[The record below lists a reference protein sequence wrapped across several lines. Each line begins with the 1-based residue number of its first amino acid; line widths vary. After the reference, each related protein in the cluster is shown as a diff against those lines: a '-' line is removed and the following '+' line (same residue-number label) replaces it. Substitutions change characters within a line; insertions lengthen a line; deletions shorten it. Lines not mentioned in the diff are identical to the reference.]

1 MYFQVLEVALQP
13 YMVNTRINQSTA
25 ASLDEVVLVNH
36 AVHTSGSQSP
46 IYFAELLPIL
56 SRVYTQWYMVGT
68 AAVRATCTTT
78 LCTTLYTL

>member
-13 YMVNTRINQSTA
+13 YMVNTRISQSTA
-25 ASLDEVVLVNH
+25 ASLDEVVLVDH

-56 SRVYTQWYMVGT
+56 
-68 AAVRATCTTT
+68 
-78 LCTTLYTL
+78 